1 MGRSRSVRAIA
12 SVFAF
17 LVLASCGRAPD
28 LIGIDNPEFP
38 AASVEGASRQKLF
51 IMTTRAAD
59 EVTAVFFGP
68 RRAPDLGLAS
78 LVVSIPPNH
87 VVGEIERAR
96 TLPPD
101 PRTEF
106 AIVDPVVYETD
117 DAFVGDLNTELRKRS
132 PGERDILFFVHGYN
146 TTASDAALLLAQF
159 VEDTGYTG
167 VPVLFTWAS
176 AASAPR
182 YVYDLN
188 SALIAR
194 RQITQVSRILNRS
207 VAESG
212 DLFAHSMGTFLTMEG
227 LVEQSLTGRFNS
239 RIALRHVVLASP
251 DIDVDLF
258 ATQLAY
264 LPKPVRDRMFLLV
277 SQDDRAL
284 RISRRIAGGVPRTGA
299 LPAEAL
305 EGLGL
310 TVIDLTE
317 VEDETSLSHSKF
329 ADSPDVVR
337 LIGESLNN
345 GPAISSGR
353 TGLLQDVIGDAPI
366 RVIGN

>member
-1 MGRSRSVRAIA
+1 MRWSKPCLAMISALMIAAI
-12 SVFAF
+12 
-17 LVLASCGRAPD
+17 ASCGRAPD

-38 AASVEGASRQKLF
+38 AASVAEASRQK
-51 IMTTRAAD
+51 IYVMTTRAAD
-59 EVTAVFFGP
+59 EVTAVFYGS
-68 RRAPDLGLAS
+68 RRAPELGLAS

-87 VVGEIERAR
+87 EVGKIERPR
-96 TLPPD
+96 RLPPD

-117 DAFVGDLNTELRKRS
+117 AAFLNDLNTELRKR
-132 PGERDILFFVHGYN
+132 PAGKRDILFFVHGYN
-146 TTASDAALLLAQF
+146 TTASDAALLLGQF
-159 VEDTGYTG
+159 VEDTGFTG
-167 VPVLFTWAS
+167 VPILFTWAS

-194 RQITQVSRILNRS
+194 RQIIQVSRLLNRS
-207 VAESG
+207 IADSG

-227 LVEQSLTGRFNS
+227 MVEQSLTGRFDS
-239 RIALRHVVLASP
+239 RVALRHIVLASP

-258 ATQLAY
+258 VAQLAY
-264 LPKPVRDRMFLLV
+264 LPKDVRDRIFLLV

-284 RISRRIAGGVPRTGA
+284 RLSRRIAGGVPRTGA

-317 VEDETSLSHSKF
+317 VDDKTSLSHSKF
-329 ADSPDVVR
+329 ADSPEVVR
-337 LIGESLNN
+337 LIGEGLNN

-353 TGLLQDVIGDAPI
+353 QGLLQEVLGDTPI
-366 RVIGN
+366 RVVGN